1 MNQAVQAL
9 VNPVVQWVTFRLDR
23 ETYGINVMQV
33 QEVLRV
39 SEITPVPGS
48 PDFVLGIIN
57 LRGHVVTVVDAR
69 RRFKLPALQTSDE
82 SRIVI
87 TETGGQVVG
96 MLVDSVAEVVDL
108 RTEQIE
114 TAPNVGNEE
123 NGRFVQG
130 VCSHDGEL
138 LILIDLNQLLSDVT
152 VHGAGA

>member
-1 MNQAVQAL
+1 MTQAVQAL
-9 VNPVVQWVTFRLDR
+9 PNPVAQWVTFRLDR

-48 PDFVLGIIN
+48 PEFVLGIIN

-69 RRFKLPALQTSDE
+69 RRFNLPALQTGDE

-96 MLVDSVAEVVDL
+96 MLVDSVAEVLEL
-108 RTEQIE
+108 RADQIE
-114 TAPNVGNEE
+114 MPPTVGNEE
-123 NGRFVQG
+123 KGRFVQG
-130 VCSHDGEL
+130 VCSRDGEL
-138 LILIDLNQLLSDVT
+138 LILVDLNQLLGEVAI
-152 VHGAGA
+152 HGAGA

>member
-9 VNPVVQWVTFRLDR
+9 PNPVAQWVTFRLDL

-69 RRFKLPALQTSDE
+69 RRFDLAVLQTSDE

-87 TETGGQVVG
+87 AEIGGQVVG
-96 MLVDSVAEVVDL
+96 MLVDSVAEVLEL
-108 RTEQIE
+108 RAEQIE
-114 TAPNVGNEE
+114 TPPNVGNEE
-123 NGRFVQG
+123 KARFVQG

-138 LILIDLNQLLSDVT
+138 LILIDLNQLLGDVA
-152 VHGAGA
+152 VQGAGS